1 MAEAVSVAAK
11 QLPKFK
17 LGKKQVFLPN
27 HVITFLR
34 KDHLP
39 PNEACF
45 HVPLTFTKFDLR
57 DYLWN
62 LYNVEVTKVR
72 SYVKELP
79 LTQKPGTRMWYRPR
93 AQKIMTVQL
102 AKPFQWP
109 EVPTNTE
116 AWSKEMFDLREEKYE
131 ENNKAQTEKQKMQL
145 PMKSRQPI
153 THERK
158 ELSKLAKQML
168 SGNVKWSNDV
178 ILDPKWDS
186 ILEQATQH
194 KQTKEESKETE
205 PQEQKKP

>member
-1 MAEAVSVAAK
+1 
-11 QLPKFK
+11 
-17 LGKKQVFLPN
+17 
-27 HVITFLR
+27 
-34 KDHLP
+34 
-39 PNEACF
+39 
-45 HVPLTFTKFDLR
+45 
-57 DYLWN
+57 
-62 LYNVEVTKVR
+62 
-72 SYVKELP
+72 
-79 LTQKPGTRMWYRPR
+79 
-93 AQKIMTVQL
+93 
-102 AKPFQWP
+102 
-109 EVPTNTE
+109 
-116 AWSKEMFDLREEKYE
+116 MFDLREEKYE